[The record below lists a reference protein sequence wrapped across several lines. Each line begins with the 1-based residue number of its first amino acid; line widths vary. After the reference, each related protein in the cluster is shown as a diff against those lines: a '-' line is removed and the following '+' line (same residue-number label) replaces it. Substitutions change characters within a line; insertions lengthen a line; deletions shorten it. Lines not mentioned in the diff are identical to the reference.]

1 MSLSINIFC
10 FIFIIAYIFLFPF
23 YLLDI
28 FLFILIFFVIFFIVN
43 KKKLIKIIIPLVF
56 FMLFSLTITNIVIQT
71 EKYNNYCNR
80 IFNNENCFLFFNKI
94 DELKVKRK
102 ITNDRS
108 PNKILF
114 K

>member
-10 FIFIIAYIFLFPF
+10 LIFIIAYIFFFPF

-28 FLFILIFFVIFFIVN
+28 FLFILIFLVIFFIVN

-71 EKYNNYCNR
+71 EQYNNYCNR

-94 DELKVKRK
+94 DDLKPKRK

>member
-1 MSLSINIFC
+1 MFLLINIFC
-10 FIFIIAYIFLFPF
+10 FILIVAYIFFFPF

-28 FLFILIFFVIFFIVN
+28 FLFIIIFFIIFLIVG
-43 KKKLIKIIIPLVF
+43 KIYLIKIITPLVF
-56 FMLFSLTITNIVIQT
+56 FMLFSFTITNIIIQS

-80 IFNNENCFLFFNKI
+80 IFNNDNCFLFFNKV

-102 ITNDRS
+102 ITNDRF
-108 PNKILF
+108 PNTILI